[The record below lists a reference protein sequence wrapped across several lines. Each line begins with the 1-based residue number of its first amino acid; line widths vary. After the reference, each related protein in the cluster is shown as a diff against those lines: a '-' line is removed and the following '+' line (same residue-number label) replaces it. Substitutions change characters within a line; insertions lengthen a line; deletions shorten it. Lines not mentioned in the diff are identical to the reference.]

1 MNIVFSRG
9 LEMVNQIVMGG
20 KTKDVT
26 PDPVVGFGI
35 WPVVV
40 CAVIALVLCVVL
52 WRASR

>member
-1 MNIVFSRG
+1 MDI
-9 LEMVNQIVMGG
+9 LLLIAD
-20 KTKDVT
+20 KTRPVV
-26 PDPVVGFGI
+26 PDPVGFGL